1 MRGSVVFRKFAGR
14 ALQVVGGL
22 LLLTA
27 PLLGQGKRLWVL
39 RAPGELVEY
48 DPATF
53 AVKQTVKVPAEA
65 VENPLGLSVNH
76 LGQILFVPIVGLP
89 LSEEDV
95 QAARKIWF
103 WDGHAGATLAQSV
116 KREVAA
122 TGSNQAINEAA
133 ATACL
138 SADGTHL
145 FWFANQAHRLQR
157 DGLDLSTATTW
168 QAWRTDLSG
177 GAREDLATVKLPECK
192 CATGTCEETCPYCGV
207 WVPER
212 GIGNFFLMTQFVT
225 GQTETDYQKSSR
237 YQEENGKWTA
247 TALDKPLERELDTSP
262 AGDLIAEAIPDAG
275 CCGWSNESNDQ
286 TLVRSSGK
294 TRIVFDERASYQNPD
309 YDVSFY
315 TSNARLSPELAS
327 IAMTIVSTAE
337 ANKPIQLADQG
348 DANPEELQ
356 RIRKALTELPAVE
369 VKSMEDSPRRVV
381 FVPHAVLV
389 GWMNEKEIL
398 IVEDHVLVV
407 YNVGTGTRRK
417 STVRVEDTAK
427 VFLR

>member
-1 MRGSVVFRKFAGR
+1 VRGSVVFKKFAGI
-14 ALQVVGGL
+14 ALQVAGGL

-39 RAPGELVEY
+39 RAPGEMVEY

-76 LGQILFVPIVGLP
+76 LGQILFVPIVSLP
-89 LSEEDV
+89 LSQEDV
-95 QAARKIWF
+95 QSGRKVWF
-103 WDGHAGATLAQSV
+103 WDGHAAATLEQGV

-122 TGSNQAINEAA
+122 TGSNQAINEVAP
-133 ATACL
+133 TARL

-177 GAREDLATVKLPECK
+177 GAREDFDTVKLPECK
-192 CATGTCEETCPYCGV
+192 CATGNCEESCPYCGV

-212 GIGNFFLMTQFVT
+212 GIGSFFLMTQFVT
-225 GQTETDYQKSSR
+225 RQTEVDYQRSTR

-247 TALDKPLERELDTSP
+247 TALDKPLERELDASE

-275 CCGWSNESNDQ
+275 CCGWLNESNDQ
-286 TLVRSSGK
+286 TLVRASGK

-315 TSNARLSPELAS
+315 TSNAQLSPELGH

-356 RIRKALTELPAVE
+356 RIRKALPDLPAVE
-369 VKSMEDSPRRVV
+369 VKSMEDSPRRVA
-381 FVPHAVLV
+381 FVPRAMFV
-389 GWMNEKEIL
+389 GWMTEKEIL

-407 YNVGTGTRRK
+407 YNVGTGIRRK

>member
-1 MRGSVVFRKFAGR
+1 VSRVVFEKFAGR
-14 ALQVVGGL
+14 VLLVVGGV

-39 RAPGELVEY
+39 RAPGQMVEY

-76 LGQILFVPIVGLP
+76 LGQMLFVPIVNLP

-95 QAARKIWF
+95 RSGRKIWF
-103 WDGHAGATLAQSV
+103 WDGHAAATLEQGV
-116 KREVAA
+116 NREVAA
-122 TGSNQAINEAA
+122 TGSNQAINEVAP
-133 ATACL
+133 TARL
-138 SADGTHL
+138 SLNGTHL

-192 CATGTCEETCPYCGV
+192 CATGSCEETCPYCGV
-207 WVPER
+207 WVPE
-212 GIGNFFLMTQFVT
+212 GGVGNFFLMTQFVT
-225 GQTETDYQKSSR
+225 GQTAVDYQKSSR

-247 TALDKPLERELDTSP
+247 TALDKPLERELDASA

-294 TRIVFDERASYQNPD
+294 TRVAFDERASYQNPD

-315 TSNARLSPELAS
+315 TSNAWFSPDLAF
-327 IAMTIVSTAE
+327 IAMTVVSTAE

-356 RIRKALTELPAVE
+356 RIRQALTELPAVQ
-369 VKSMEDSPRRVV
+369 VMNMEDSPRRVA

-407 YNVGTGTRRK
+407 YNVGTGTRRR

>member
-1 MRGSVVFRKFAGR
+1 VSRVVFEKFASG
-14 ALQVVGGL
+14 AWLVVGGV

-39 RAPGELVEY
+39 RAPGQMVEY

-76 LGQILFVPIVGLP
+76 LGQMLFVPIVNLP

-95 QAARKIWF
+95 RSGRKVWF
-103 WDGHAGATLAQSV
+103 WDGHAAATLEQGV
-116 KREVAA
+116 NREVAA
-122 TGSNQAINEAA
+122 TGSNQAINEVAP
-133 ATACL
+133 TARL
-138 SADGTHL
+138 SLNGTHL

-192 CATGTCEETCPYCGV
+192 CSTGSCEETCPYCAV
-207 WVPER
+207 WVPEG

-225 GQTETDYQKSSR
+225 GQTAVDYQKSSR

-247 TALDKPLERELDTSP
+247 TALDKPLERELDASA

-294 TRIVFDERASYQNPD
+294 TRVAFDERASYQNPD

-315 TSNARLSPELAS
+315 TSNAWLSPELAS

-356 RIRKALTELPAVE
+356 RIRKALTELPAVS
-369 VKSMEDSPRRVV
+369 VMNMEDSPRRVA

-398 IVEDHVLVV
+398 ILEDHVLVV
-407 YNVGTGTRRK
+407 YNVGTGTRRR

>member
-1 MRGSVVFRKFAGR
+1 VRGNVFFKKFAGR

-39 RAPGELVEY
+39 RAPGEMVEY

-53 AVKQTVKVPAEA
+53 AVKQKLKVPVEA
-65 VENPLGLSVNH
+65 VENPLGLSVNL
-76 LGQILFVPIVGLP
+76 LGQILFVPIVNLP

-95 QAARKIWF
+95 QSGRKVWF
-103 WDGHAGATLAQSV
+103 WDGQAAATLEQGV

-133 ATACL
+133 PTARL
-138 SADGTHL
+138 SLNGTHL

-168 QAWRTDLSG
+168 QGWRTDLTG

-192 CATGTCEETCPYCGV
+192 CATGNCEESCPYCGV

-225 GQTETDYQKSSR
+225 RQTEVDYQKSSR
-237 YQEENGKWTA
+237 YQDENGKWTA
-247 TALDKPLERELDTSP
+247 TVLDKPLERELDASA

-275 CCGWSNESNDQ
+275 CCGWVNESNDQ

-294 TRIVFDERASYQNPD
+294 TRVVFDERASYQNPD

-315 TSNARLSPELAS
+315 TSNAQLSPELGS
-327 IAMTIVSTAE
+327 IAMTILSTAE

-356 RIRKALTELPAVE
+356 RIHKALTELPAVD
-369 VKSMEDSPRRVV
+369 VKGLEDSPRRVA
-381 FVPHAVLV
+381 FVPHAMLV

-398 IVEDHVLVV
+398 IVEHHVLVV

-427 VFLR
+427 IFLR